1 MPTPWIILT
10 ENDALSVVNVKLLQA
25 ARDKVI
31 ALGQPD
37 PLPEKLSQAIGKV
50 RGAVGASGK
59 YTLGAGETIP
69 PRLKATTLDLFAVM
83 ILGRLDLEISEVKM
97 TLYKSAEA
105 TLRDVRDGS
114 FAIDDPETPTT
125 ETDQSFTPMVSGR
138 DREWG
143 RGYQDGV

>member
-10 ENDALSVVNVKLLQA
+10 ENDAHSVVNASLMKA
-25 ARDKVI
+25 AREKVI
-31 ALGQPD
+31 AAGQPD
-37 PLPEKLSQAIGKV
+37 PLVEKLSQAIGKV
-50 RGAVGASGK
+50 RGAIGASGK
-59 YTLGAGETIP
+59 YTLGAGETVP

-83 ILGRLDLEISEVKM
+83 ILGRLDLEISEVKT

-125 ETDQSFTPMVSGR
+125 ESEQRRRPRIKARVRSYR
-138 DREWG
+138 R
-143 RGYQDGV
+143 QDGA